1 MVKGQRI
8 PYDFYLFAC
17 LAPRYCNR
25 SVCKETHSLATCFLL
40 QAHETILS
48 GRAGYKELST
58 CLVIHNIDAK
68 TAAQRL
74 GHAVL
79 QSGLQ
84 KISPDGVFTN
94 GTREGPSDR
103 DDEEAHGSSD
113 LSCFRSLLG
122 GSGGLISRF
131 IAGIPRVTSWFIRV
145 IRFSTASPIRPS
157 K

>member
-1 MVKGQRI
+1 MTVK
-8 PYDFYLFAC
+8 LFAC
-17 LAPRYCNR
+17 LAPRYCNK
-25 SVCKETHSLATCFLL
+25 SICKETHLLAKCFRL
-40 QAHETILS
+40 QAHETIFS
-48 GRAGYKELST
+48 GWTLYKELST
-58 CLVIHNIDAK
+58 CLVRVVFIHNTDPK

-84 KISPDGVFTN
+84 KISPDGIFTN
-94 GTREGPSDR
+94 GTGEGPSDR

-113 LSCFRSLLG
+113 LSCFPSLLS